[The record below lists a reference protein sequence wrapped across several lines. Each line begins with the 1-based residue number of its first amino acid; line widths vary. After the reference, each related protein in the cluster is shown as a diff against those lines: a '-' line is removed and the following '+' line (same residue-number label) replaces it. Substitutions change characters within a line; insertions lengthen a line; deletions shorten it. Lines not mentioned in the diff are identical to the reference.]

1 MDLKYLKYLGLK
13 HNYTEHNC
21 ITLIDSIYKN
31 ELNSNVFEGLWEY
44 LELPEGRPKD
54 GRGWMKRFSI
64 SSLETWASTV
74 ATKVNL
80 TELQEYDVILFKSGR
95 LIPTHFGL
103 YISNNRFIH
112 LEELRTSKIDVLN
125 DYWRGQIHSTWRWN
139 GLTNT

>member
-1 MDLKYLKYLGLK
+1 MTDYIKYLGIK
-13 HNYTEHNC
+13 HDYLTNNC
-21 ITLIDSIYKN
+21 ITLISDIYKN
-31 ELNSNVFEGLWEY
+31 ELGSDVFDSLWAH
-44 LELPEGRPKD
+44 LKIPEGKPID
-54 GRGWMKRFSI
+54 GRKWMKRVSFDSI
-64 SSLETWASTV
+64 INWASTV
-74 ATKVNL
+74 AKKVNL

-125 DYWRGQIHSTWRWN
+125 DYWRGQIHSTWRWK